1 MSYRI
6 LESPLHPLAEA
17 AKKYFAAEM
26 GLSHFKIEEQID
38 PNVEFRPTLSCHS
51 KDHYFVCIEVSESAW
66 PHKNTLDAFVLDCKN
81 QGLRVKL
88 YVVIPKDIKDSEF
101 GAKLKRAHSNGVG
114 VVELELTGTGHPYQE
129 ALPLSL
135 TGIRPNNAAEFPAK
149 YRSALRAAEST
160 FCSGNP
166 GKGCGEIFDLIEGLC
181 RKLAKKTKK
190 NGLWRALNPGEK
202 APKIK
207 IDKDPWANVMKVLEN
222 HLELERCG
230 CPKLSDA
237 LLARVRGIIPHRN
250 DSGHTPRTLALL
262 KQRDQELRTRF
273 ETARDILRDLV
284 NAIKPLR
291 L

>member
-6 LESPLHPLAEA
+6 LEPPLHPLAEA

-38 PNVEFRPTLSCHS
+38 PNVEFRPTLNCHS

-81 QGLRVKL
+81 RGLPVKL
-88 YVVIPKDIKDSEF
+88 YVVIPTGIKDSEL

-114 VVELELTGTGHPYQE
+114 VVELGLTGTGHSYQE

-135 TGIRPNNAAEFPAK
+135 TGVRPNNAAEFPAK
-149 YRSALRAAEST
+149 YRAALRAAEST
-160 FCSGNP
+160 FCNGNP
-166 GKGCGEIFDLIEGLC
+166 SKGCGEIFDLIEGLC
-181 RKLAKKTKK
+181 RKLAKKTKGK
-190 NGLWRALNPGEK
+190 GFWRALNTGEK
-202 APKIK
+202 TLKINL
-207 IDKDPWANVMKVLEN
+207 DKGPWASVMKVLED
-222 HLELERCG
+222 HLELKKCG

-237 LLARVRGIIPHRN
+237 LLARVRGITPHRN
-250 DSGHTPRTLALL
+250 DSGHTPKTLALL

-284 NAIKPLR
+284 NATKPLHI
-291 L
+291 